1 MFLPGLS
8 IQATA
13 VTKRLEEKFLLFLN
27 GFGCLVHSLAPSAHQ
42 KCLIYTF
49 QVSEASLPFIFDNG
63 GLFFLLFF
71 SLKSRVQGC
80 LHVSGR
86 GEQILTQRK

>member
-27 GFGCLVHSLAPSAHQ
+27 GFGYLVHLLAPSAHQ

-63 GLFFLLFF
+63 GLFCFF